1 MKKEKKRSGPTP
13 AQKKDIMN
21 RYKGN
26 QIAEIQE
33 GDLKQVRPGFSKGG
47 SKIKKSKGR
56 AVMKKSKGRSVMK
69 MSKGGSIIAGNANRR
84 RQNIT

>member
-1 MKKEKKRSGPTP
+1 MKKGKKRSGPSP
-13 AQKKDIMN
+13 AQKSAFF
-21 RYKGN
+21 KGPKKSG
-26 QIAEIQE
+26 IAEIQE